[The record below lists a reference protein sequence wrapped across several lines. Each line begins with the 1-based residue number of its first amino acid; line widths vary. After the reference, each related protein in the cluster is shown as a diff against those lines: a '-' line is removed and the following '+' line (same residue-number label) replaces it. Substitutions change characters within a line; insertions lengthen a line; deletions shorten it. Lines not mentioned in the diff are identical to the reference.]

1 MRHGGTP
8 DMISPLHLS
17 TAITRTQLTVG
28 PGTATLRKTRAGRG
42 GFTNRAQCFRKYN

>member
-28 PGTATLRKTRAGRG
+28 PGTTTVRETRAGRG
-42 GFTNRAQCFRKYN
+42 GFTNSTQRFRNYN